1 MLKYDEEF
9 LKQVQIDEDENENLQ
24 SIMGKLDINLPVL
37 KEEQGERDEFI
48 REVTSD

>member
-9 LKQVQIDEDENENLQ
+9 FKQVQIDEDENENLQ
-24 SIMGKLDINLPVL
+24 SITGKLDITLPVL